1 MNTVVQPSGRPP
13 VFGDWYVILW
23 SLFNV
28 LILVA
33 IVVFIFLVIRYLK
46 KKNDYK
52 KQSIDKLDE
61 IIFLLKSKNEN

>member
-33 IVVFIFLVIRYLK
+33 IVVFIFLAIWYLK
-46 KKNDYK
+46 EKNRLQK
-52 KQSIDKLDE
+52 TVH
-61 IIFLLKSKNEN
+61 